1 MGARGDSVLAFGKPI
16 GLLILLFVAVYAP
29 AFALAGSVS
38 RSSAMIVPLTI
49 AVSVVIAAGLIAFF
63 IRSRGMSAAEFG
75 LRRCAPKYSVVALIV
90 GLPFALVVTWC
101 ISHAHEPGPLAGL
114 SIPIGLSILYF
125 GIGAPIQ
132 EEVIFRGLLQ
142 SVLSRSLALRDASA
156 HAAPLIVAV
165 LFGAI
170 HLVVGPVTAVCAL
183 VLGIVAGELRL
194 RSGSLLPAVIV
205 HALFNLC
212 GMFWPQP

>member
-1 MGARGDSVLAFGKPI
+1 M
-16 GLLILLFVAVYAP
+16 YAP
-29 AFALAGSVS
+29 VFVVAGSLS
-38 RSSAMIVPLTI
+38 RSSALIVPLTI
-49 AVSVVIAAGLIAFF
+49 VISLVIAAGLIASF
-63 IRSRGMSAAEFG
+63 IRSRGMSTAEFG
-75 LRRCAPKYSVVALIV
+75 LRWCAPRYSVVALIV
-90 GLPFALVVTWC
+90 GLPFALVVTWS
-101 ISHAHEPGPLAGL
+101 ISHVHESGPLAGL

-125 GIGAPIQ
+125 GLGAPIQ

-142 SVLSRSLALRDASA
+142 SVLRRSLALREASD

-183 VLGIVAGELRL
+183 VLGLIAGELRL

-205 HALFNLC
+205 HAVFNLC

>member
-1 MGARGDSVLAFGKPI
+1 VASLSLLSSKAI

-29 AFALAGSVS
+29 VFAVAGSLT

-49 AVSVVIAAGLIAFF
+49 AISLAIAAGLIAFF
-63 IRSRGMSAAEFG
+63 IRGRGMSAAEFE
-75 LRRCAPKYSVVALIV
+75 LCWSAPKYSVVALIV

-101 ISHAHEPGPLAGL
+101 ISHVREPDPLAGL

-142 SVLSRSLALRDASA
+142 SVLRRSFALRDASA

-183 VLGIVAGELRL
+183 VLGVIAGELRL

-212 GMFWPQP
+212 GMFWPQS